1 MKIILFGPQG
11 AGKGTIAE
19 MLIAKYKIPAL
30 STGQVL
36 REAMA
41 QKTELG
47 KIAEQY
53 INKGILVPP
62 EVAAAIVN
70 EAVKKPE
77 FKKGYILDGFP
88 RNLKQAELFKE
99 MDKVDFLIELT
110 IPKDLI
116 MRRLTGRR
124 TCRKCGAI
132 YNIDPLCSPN
142 PKKTGVCDKCGGEL
156 YQREDDSPEAIKK
169 RLDIYYNETEPI
181 IKKYRKRIIT
191 VDASATPEEN
201 FERVIAI
208 IENRTGFSMKI

>member
-19 MLIAKYKIPAL
+19 MLIAKYKIPTL

-36 REAMA
+36 REAIA

-53 INKGILVPP
+53 INKGNLVPP

-70 EAVKKPE
+70 EAVKNPE

-142 PKKTGVCDKCGGEL
+142 PKKPGVCDKCRGEL

-169 RLDIYYNETEPI
+169 RLDTYYKETEPI
-181 IKKYRKRIIT
+181 IDKYRKQVVT
-191 VDASATPEEN
+191 VDASGTPEEN
-201 FERVIAI
+201 FKRVVAI
-208 IENRTGFSMKI
+208 LEKKTSAR